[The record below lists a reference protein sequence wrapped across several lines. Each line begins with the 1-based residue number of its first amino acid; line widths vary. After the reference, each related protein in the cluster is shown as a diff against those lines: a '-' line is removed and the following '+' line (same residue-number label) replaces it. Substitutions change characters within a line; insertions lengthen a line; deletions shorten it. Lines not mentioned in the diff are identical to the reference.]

1 MENLIIDIMF
11 ESPDQKE
18 LKKIV
23 INRDVVKNK
32 SKPMLLFTNKEN
44 NQKIAVN
51 KS

>member
-1 MENLIIDIMF
+1 MF

-23 INRDVVKNK
+23 INSEVVKK
-32 SKPMLLFTNKEN
+32 MSQPILLFAENKDN
-44 NQKIAVN
+44 NQKLVAN